1 MVISA
6 GRCPIPPRPVTPDQE
21 HQTTRPPTPRPFP
34 CPHSLV
40 RKCLARNTAHA
51 TRRGGSLFFRLPAR
65 QASDVGPRHE
75 GPQEKPGG
83 PSPATTAEGGK
94 RSPSDTHLM
103 PGRNSPI
110 CLSLWGDC
118 VRPDFWNET
127 GGRGYYILSYYT
139 GVPLGLTVILV
150 GLFYLARQKTT
161 LALLITLAL
170 AVGVSIP
177 LYLFRRLALHSTWD
191 PAQKFL
197 VWTVGLGLALVVFFA
212 GISLYNLLRLRTQQR
227 RYQVLLRLHA
237 DRGWIASGSREG

>member
-1 MVISA
+1 MKV
-6 GRCPIPPRPVTPDQE
+6 P
-21 HQTTRPPTPRPFP
+21 
-34 CPHSLV
+34 
-40 RKCLARNTAHA
+40 
-51 TRRGGSLFFRLPAR
+51 
-65 QASDVGPRHE
+65 
-75 GPQEKPGG
+75 
-83 PSPATTAEGGK
+83 K
-94 RSPSDTHLM
+94 RSPEDRARQQRRKAENDLRLTRTLCRA
-103 PGRNSPI
+103 GILLFACLYGAAAFVPI
-110 CLSLWGDC
+110 
-118 VRPDFWNET
+118 FWNET
-127 GGRGYYILSYYT
+127 GGRGYYILSYYA

-150 GLFYLARQKTT
+150 GLFYLARRKTT

>member
-1 MVISA
+1 
-6 GRCPIPPRPVTPDQE
+6 
-21 HQTTRPPTPRPFP
+21 
-34 CPHSLV
+34 
-40 RKCLARNTAHA
+40 
-51 TRRGGSLFFRLPAR
+51 
-65 QASDVGPRHE
+65 
-75 GPQEKPGG
+75 
-83 PSPATTAEGGK
+83 
-94 RSPSDTHLM
+94 M

-110 CLSLWGDC
+110 ACLYGAAAF
-118 VRPDFWNET
+118 VPIFWNET
-127 GGRGYYILSYYT
+127 GGRGYYILSHYA
-139 GVPLGLTVILV
+139 GVPLGLTVIL
-150 GLFYLARQKTT
+150 FYLARRKTT